1 MVEIRKIDKRFG
13 ALRVLSDVSVAF
25 APGSMTAVVGP
36 NASGKT
42 TLMKTLLGLVIAD
55 AGEIRFGDRPVGA
68 GDWEYR
74 RLLGYMPQTPR
85 LPENLT
91 VAEVLALVERVRGE
105 VPYAKQALIDRFQ
118 LSAFLGKSVGK
129 LSGGTRQKVN
139 AVAALMFDV
148 PVLVCDE
155 PTAGLDPVASSR
167 LKDWLSQERGRGK
180 TVILTSHHLADIE
193 ELADRIVFLLEGQ
206 IRFMGTTAEI
216 CTLTGE
222 ATLERALA
230 HLMQERA

>member
-1 MVEIRKIDKRFG
+1 MVEVRKISKRFG
-13 ALRVLSDVSVAF
+13 KLHVLKDVSLSF

-42 TLMKTLLGLVIAD
+42 TLMKTLLGLVIPD
-55 AGEIRFGDRPVGA
+55 RGEIRFDGRPVRA

-74 RLLGYMPQTPR
+74 RQVGYMPQTPH

-91 VAEVLALVERVRGE
+91 VAEVLSLVARVRGE
-105 VPYAKQALIDRFQ
+105 APAMRQQLFERFQ
-118 LSAFLGKSVGK
+118 LAGFIDKPVGK

-139 AVAALMFDV
+139 AVAAMMFDV

-167 LKDWLSQERGRGK
+167 LKDWLQQARSRGK
-180 TVILTSHHLADIE
+180 TIVLTSHHLADIE
-193 ELADRIVFLLEGQ
+193 ELADRIVFLLEGE
-206 IRFMGTTAEI
+206 IRFAGTRAEI
-216 CTLTGE
+216 CAMTGE

-230 HLMQERA
+230 HLMEARV

>member
-1 MVEIRKIDKRFG
+1 MVEVRQINKRFG
-13 ALRVLSDVSVAF
+13 ALHVLRNVSLDF
-25 APGSMTAVVGP
+25 APGSMIAVVGP

-42 TLMKTLLGLVIAD
+42 TLMKTLLGLVIPD
-55 AGEIRFGDRPVGA
+55 SGEIRFGGRAVHGGEWA
-68 GDWEYR
+68 YR
-74 RLLGYMPQTPR
+74 RQIGYMPQTPR

-105 VPYAKQALIDRFQ
+105 LPAMKHDLLHRFQ
-118 LSAFLGKSVGK
+118 LGGFLGAPVGK

-155 PTAGLDPVASSR
+155 PTAGLDPVTSSR
-167 LKDWLSQERGRGK
+167 LKDWLQQARGQGK

-193 ELADRIVFLLEGQ
+193 ELADRVVFLLEGE
-206 IRFMGTTAEI
+206 IRFSGTTREI
-216 CTLTGE
+216 CSLTGE

-230 HLMQERA
+230 RMMQERV